1 MTAAGPATRKRVL
14 IDCDPGIDDALALFL
29 ALASP
34 ELSVEAITVVA
45 GNVPVAQGVDNALR
59 LLELAGRPEIPVA
72 RGAVSPLLRKLIT
85 GEAIHGENGLGGVRL
100 PAPSRGP
107 DARHAADLMIEL
119 AQARPGEITWV
130 AIGPLTNLALAL
142 AKAPELGELVP
153 EIILM
158 GGALSGGNI
167 TPAAEY
173 NIYADAEAARIVF
186 ASGIPITMLELGAT
200 SQVALTREHL
210 ALWQAASSPVAR
222 AAAAMAD
229 HYLRVYEARGL
240 RGGHLHDPLAVGM
253 AIDKNFARASRR
265 LRVEIETRGEFT
277 DGATVAD
284 CRPGQA
290 GRRAPNA
297 DVPAIIDS
305 ERFLALFL
313 ERLTLLPR

>member
-1 MTAAGPATRKRVL
+1 MMAAGSSTKKSVL

-34 ELSVEAITVVA
+34 ELSVEAVTVVA
-45 GNVPVAQGVDNALR
+45 GNVPVSQGVDNVLR

-72 RGAVSPLLRKLIT
+72 RGAASPLVRRLIT
-85 GEAIHGENGLGGVRL
+85 GETIHGDNGLGGVRL

-107 DARHAADLMIEL
+107 DPRHAVDLMIEL
-119 AQARPGEITWV
+119 ARARPGSLTLV
-130 AIGPLTNLALAL
+130 AIGPLTNVALAL
-142 AKAPELGELVP
+142 AKAPELAGLIA

-173 NIYADAEAARIVF
+173 NIYADAEAARRVF
-186 ASGIPITMLELGAT
+186 GSGVPITMLELGAT

-210 ALWQAASSPVAR
+210 ARWKAASSAVAQ

-240 RGGHLHDPLAVGM
+240 AGGHLHDPLAVGL
-253 AIDKNFARASRR
+253 AIDKGFATASRR
-265 LRVEIETRGEFT
+265 LHIDIETRGEFT

-284 CRPGQA
+284 LRPGHE
-290 GRRAPNA
+290 GRRPPNA
-297 DVPAIIDS
+297 EVPAVIDS
-305 ERFLALFL
+305 ERFLGFFI
-313 ERLTLLPR
+313 ERLSLALR